1 MISPEFESRLN
12 LKSLIN
18 SSLYENTTLI
28 ITQMAK
34 ICTLLKIFF
43 FYKFPVVKVLALT
56 VYTNKKE
63 EQRKITEN
71 FNNAP

>member
-1 MISPEFESRLN
+1 MIN

-28 ITQMAK
+28 ITQMNK

-43 FYKFPVVKVLALT
+43 FYKFSVVKVLALSI
-56 VYTNKKE
+56 YTKKKKNE
-63 EQRKITEN
+63 VKL
-71 FNNAP
+71 